1 MNLAL
6 KDIQHNRGRFGL
18 TALGIGMLL
27 MIVMGMGGIYQGLIE
42 EALFLVNRIGA
53 DLWVVQ
59 RNSRG
64 PFAEVSRIPSNL
76 EDRVKAVPGV
86 LTARRF
92 VSHTI
97 QREHNGN
104 PLRIVVQGLAW
115 PDDKGEWL
123 SLQAGRHI
131 NSAHFEMIAD
141 QLLGLKLGEKL
152 TLGKDAYTIVGITKG
167 MVGQGGDGIAFFT
180 ISDALAIQLDTAAEQ
195 SRLEREARGG
205 RISITDLGRFSP
217 ELLERAKGPSGGIPT
232 LPIAFVSAVLVQVR
246 PGVDPEAVAQTIRGW
261 KDVSVHTAEEQREL
275 LLKGAVDKS
284 RRQIGLF
291 RTLLVLI
298 SAIIM
303 ALILYTLTLD
313 KVHDIAMLKLMG
325 ARNSVIIGLI
335 LQQAI
340 LLGAIGYAVAYL
352 LGQELFP
359 KFPRQVIITEED
371 LIVLGG
377 IVLAISVLS
386 SFLGIWKAM
395 SVQPSDVLS

>member
-6 KDIQHNRGRFGL
+6 KDIQHNRGRFAL

-27 MIVMGMGGIYQGLIE
+27 MIVMGMGGIYRGLIE
-42 EALFLVNRIGA
+42 EALLLVNRIGA

-59 RNSRG
+59 RNTRG

-97 QREHNGN
+97 QREHEGK

-123 SLQAGRHI
+123 SLQAGRLI

-141 QLLGLKLGEKL
+141 QLLGLRLGEKL
-152 TLGKDAYTIVGITKG
+152 TLGKDVYTIVGITKG
-167 MVGQGGDGIAFFT
+167 MVGQGGDGVAFFT

-195 SRLEREARGG
+195 NRLERQARGG
-205 RISITDLGRFSP
+205 RISGTDLGRFSP
-217 ELLERAKGPSGGIPT
+217 ELLERAKGPAAGIPT
-232 LPIAFVSAVLVQVR
+232 LPAASVSAVLVEVR
-246 PGVDPEAVAQTIRGW
+246 PGVDPEAVARIIRGW
-261 KDVSVHTAEEQREL
+261 KDVSAHTAEEQREL
-275 LLKGAVDKS
+275 LLQGVVDKS

-291 RTLLVLI
+291 RVLLVAI

-325 ARNSVIIGLI
+325 ARNTVILGLI

-340 LLGAIGYAVAYL
+340 LLGILGYIIAYL
-352 LGQELFP
+352 LGQKLFP
-359 KFPRQVIITEED
+359 KFPRQVIITNED
-371 LIVLGG
+371 LILLGG
-377 IVLAISVLS
+377 IVLAISILS

-395 SVQPSDVLS
+395 RVQPAEVLS